1 MGFWVFMLIMDLLI
15 PLTLI
20 GFGKYFLK
28 TAPKKITVLFG
39 YRTAMSMKN
48 RDTWGFAHQYCGKMW
63 YFCGWI
69 LLPISILVMLS
80 VIGKTEDTVG
90 GVGGL
95 LCAIQAL
102 PLIGSVFLT
111 EKALKKTFD
120 ENGSRK

>member
-15 PLTLI
+15 PFTLV

-28 TAPKKITVLFG
+28 TAPKEITALFG

-48 RDTWGFAHQYCGKMW
+48 RDTWDFAHHYCGKIW
-63 YFCGWI
+63 YSCGLA
-69 LLPISILVMLS
+69 LLPVSILVMLS
-80 VIGKTEDTVG
+80 VIGKTEGVVG
-90 GVGGL
+90 VVGGL
-95 LCAIQAL
+95 LCAVQAL

-120 ENGSRK
+120 ENGNRK